1 MKRSDCERKRKKN
14 KSVVLRIVKSSRNYY
29 YYYYLIIGIMWN
41 VGKYSSRTHTNLR
54 HLHIPAQIQT
64 RSHTPTRRKKKK
76 KRKEKAKTKKTTITH
91 THTHTFKCRTILPRR
106 SSQFPAR
113 SFGRKSRF
121 TRPGNRPSAPGPREG
136 ADDDRW
142 KRRRGKRKLQG
153 PGGWR
158 ERRNRWDFRPNGS
171 LAETLWS
178 SNLLVSLAAWIDLL
192 FFCSF
197 LFFFLFLT
205 WQIKGRAEVVS
216 IS

>member
-1 MKRSDCERKRKKN
+1 MLEN
-14 KSVVLRIVKSSRNYY
+14 IHH
-29 YYYYLIIGIMWN
+29 
-41 VGKYSSRTHTNLR
+41 THTRPYVIYIYLPKYK
-54 HLHIPAQIQT
+54 HA
-64 RSHTPTRRKKKK
+64 HTLQHAGKKKK

-121 TRPGNRPSAPGPREG
+121 TRPGSRPSAPGPREG

-197 LFFFLFLT
+197 LFFFLFFNMT
-205 WQIKGRAEVVS
+205 DQRARGGC
-216 IS
+216 

>member
-1 MKRSDCERKRKKN
+1 MLEN
-14 KSVVLRIVKSSRNYY
+14 IHH
-29 YYYYLIIGIMWN
+29 
-41 VGKYSSRTHTNLR
+41 THTHDLTSFTYTCPNTNTLT
-54 HLHIPAQIQT
+54 HSNTQE
-64 RSHTPTRRKKKK
+64 KKKK

-197 LFFFLFLT
+197 LFFFLFFFNMT
-205 WQIKGRAEVVS
+205 DQRARGGC
-216 IS
+216 